1 MKNNKRVLSSA
12 IILLGGEG
20 KRMKIDVKKQYIN
33 IKGFP
38 IIYYTIKAFEKS
50 NIDEIVLVVPK
61 GEEELVRKDIVDF
74 YSFSKVKTIVEG
86 GSERIWSVKNGL
98 LVSKGEYVL
107 IHDGV
112 RPLISTNKINSI
124 IKEVQKKRRVI
135 LALPSKDTIKIVKD
149 GKIEK
154 TVDRK
159 TAYIIQTPQA
169 FLRDDILDSYK
180 KIEKNSKIDI
190 TKITDDAMLLEL
202 TGKDVY
208 VTMGD
213 YSNIKL
219 TTKEDIDTVES
230 LLSYYS

>member
-20 KRMKIDVKKQYIN
+20 KRMKSDVKKQYIN

-112 RPLISTNKINSI
+112 RPLIGTNIINRI
-124 IKEVQKKRRVI
+124 IKEVQEKRRVI

-159 TAYIIQTPQA
+159 TTYIIQTPQA

-190 TKITDDAMLLEL
+190 TKITDDAMLMEL

-230 LLSYYS
+230 LL

>member
-20 KRMKIDVKKQYIN
+20 KRMKSDVKKQYIN

-74 YSFSKVKTIVEG
+74 YSFSKVKTVVEG

-124 IKEVQKKRRVI
+124 IKEVQEKRRVI
-135 LALPSKDTIKIVKD
+135 LALPSNDTIKIVKD

-213 YSNIKL
+213 YRNIKL

-230 LLSYYS
+230 LL

>member
-20 KRMKIDVKKQYIN
+20 KRMKSDVKKQYIN

-74 YSFSKVKTIVEG
+74 YSFSKVKTVVEG

-124 IKEVQKKRRVI
+124 IKEVQEKRRVI

-159 TAYIIQTPQA
+159 TTYIIQTPQA

-230 LLSYYS
+230 LL

>member
-20 KRMKIDVKKQYIN
+20 KRMKSDVKKQYIN

-74 YSFSKVKTIVEG
+74 YSFSKVKTVVEG

-124 IKEVQKKRRVI
+124 IKEVQEKRRVI

-159 TAYIIQTPQA
+159 TTYIIQTPQA
-169 FLRDDILDSYK
+169 FLKDDILDSYK

-219 TTKEDIDTVES
+219 TTKEDIDTIES
-230 LLSYYS
+230 LL

>member
-20 KRMKIDVKKQYIN
+20 KRMKSDVKKQYIN

-124 IKEVQKKRRVI
+124 IKEVQEKRRVI

-159 TAYIIQTPQA
+159 TTYIIQTPQA

-190 TKITDDAMLLEL
+190 TRITDDAMLLEL

-219 TTKEDIDTVES
+219 TTKEDIDTIES
-230 LLSYYS
+230 LL

>member
-20 KRMKIDVKKQYIN
+20 KRMKSDVKKQYIN

-74 YSFSKVKTIVEG
+74 YSFSKVKSIVEG

-159 TAYIIQTPQA
+159 TTYIIQTPQA

-230 LLSYYS
+230 LL

>member
-180 KIEKNSKIDI
+180 NIEKNSKIDI

>member
-20 KRMKIDVKKQYIN
+20 KRMKSDVKKQYIN

-38 IIYYTIKAFEKS
+38 VIYYTIKAFEKS

-213 YSNIKL
+213 YRNIKL
-219 TTKEDIDTVES
+219 TTKEDIETVES
-230 LLSYYS
+230 LL

>member
-20 KRMKIDVKKQYIN
+20 KRMKSDVKKQYIN

-159 TAYIIQTPQA
+159 TTYIIQTPQA

-213 YSNIKL
+213 YRNIKL

-230 LLSYYS
+230 LL

>member
-20 KRMKIDVKKQYIN
+20 KRMKSDVKKQYIN

-159 TAYIIQTPQA
+159 TTYIIQTPQA

-219 TTKEDIDTVES
+219 TTKEDIDTIES
-230 LLSYYS
+230 LL

>member
-20 KRMKIDVKKQYIN
+20 KRMKSDVKKQYIN

-124 IKEVQKKRRVI
+124 IKEVQEKRRVI

-159 TAYIIQTPQA
+159 TTYIIQTPQA

-219 TTKEDIDTVES
+219 TTKEDIDTIES
-230 LLSYYS
+230 LL

>member
-20 KRMKIDVKKQYIN
+20 KRMKSDVKKQYIN

-124 IKEVQKKRRVI
+124 IKEVQEKRRVI

-159 TAYIIQTPQA
+159 TTYIIQTPQA

-230 LLSYYS
+230 LL

>member
-20 KRMKIDVKKQYIN
+20 KRMKSDVKKQYIN

-74 YSFSKVKTIVEG
+74 YSFSKVKSIVEG

-159 TAYIIQTPQA
+159 TTYIIQTPQA

-219 TTKEDIDTVES
+219 TTKEDIDTIES
-230 LLSYYS
+230 LL

>member
-20 KRMKIDVKKQYIN
+20 KRMKSDVKKQYIN

-159 TAYIIQTPQA
+159 TTYIIQTPQA

-213 YSNIKL
+213 YRNIKL
-219 TTKEDIDTVES
+219 TTKEDIDTIES
-230 LLSYYS
+230 LL